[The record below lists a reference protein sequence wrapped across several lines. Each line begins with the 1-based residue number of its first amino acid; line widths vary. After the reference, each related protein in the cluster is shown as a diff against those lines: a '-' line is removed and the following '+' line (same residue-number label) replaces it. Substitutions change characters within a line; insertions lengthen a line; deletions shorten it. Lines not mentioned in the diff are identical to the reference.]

1 MTKEVKMKK
10 LYCLICGTYRK
21 FEKSKPSYLLKKR
34 LVLSIFFS
42 KSKNEDERLFK
53 EDISV
58 EILNIPD

>member
-1 MTKEVKMKK
+1 MKK

-21 FEKSKPSYLLKKR
+21 FEKSKLSYILKKR

>member
-1 MTKEVKMKK
+1 MKK
-10 LYCLICGTYRK
+10 LYCLICGTYKK
-21 FEKSKPSYLLKKR
+21 FEKSKLSYLLKKR

>member
-1 MTKEVKMKK
+1 MKK

-21 FEKSKPSYLLKKR
+21 FEKSKLSYLLKKR
-34 LVLSIFFS
+34 LVVSIFFS

>member
-1 MTKEVKMKK
+1 MKK

-21 FEKSKPSYLLKKR
+21 FEKSKLSYLLKKR

>member
-1 MTKEVKMKK
+1 MKK

-21 FEKSKPSYLLKKR
+21 FEKSKLSYLLKKR

-53 EDISV
+53 EDISI

>member
-1 MTKEVKMKK
+1 MKK

-21 FEKSKPSYLLKKR
+21 FEKSKLSYLLKKI

>member
-1 MTKEVKMKK
+1 MKK

>member
-1 MTKEVKMKK
+1 MKK

-21 FEKSKPSYLLKKR
+21 FEKSKLSYLLKKR

-58 EILNIPD
+58 

>member
-1 MTKEVKMKK
+1 MKK

-21 FEKSKPSYLLKKR
+21 FEKSKLSYLLKKR
-34 LVLSIFFS
+34 LVLSIFFIM
-42 KSKNEDERLFK
+42 SKNEDERLFK

>member
-1 MTKEVKMKK
+1 MKK

-21 FEKSKPSYLLKKR
+21 FEKSKLSYYKR

-53 EDISV
+53 EDMSV

>member
-1 MTKEVKMKK
+1 MKK
-10 LYCLICGTYRK
+10 LYCLICGTYGK
-21 FEKSKPSYLLKKR
+21 FEKSKLSYLLKKR